1 MSSRTVL
8 AVCVALSLA
17 GAAGW
22 RHLRADRERSA
33 AHARELAGLRDAV
46 AAADAERARQAEKI
60 ARLEAALAATSA
72 AVPAAQ
78 AGEAP
83 PAPPRQG
90 AAASGD
96 ETAADTPTGPS
107 VTDLGAAMAG
117 SPIGSFDPDR
127 LVAAGFHRQDVE
139 RFRARLDEIEMK
151 RLYLRDQAA
160 REGWMNTPRFL
171 EESRALLGELAG
183 LRAEFDDPLYDW
195 MLYSTGHPNRVAVHD
210 VLSGSAG
217 ESAGLLRGDLIV
229 RYDDQ
234 LVLSAG
240 DLRQATIEG
249 RPGEWVAVEVQ
260 RAGETTPRRILVP
273 RGPIGVTLAPATV
286 EPPPAG

>member
-1 MSSRTVL
+1 M
-8 AVCVALSLA
+8 
-17 GAAGW
+17 
-22 RHLRADRERSA
+22 RADRTRSD
-33 AHARELAGLRDAV
+33 AHAREIAALRE
-46 AAADAERARQAEKI
+46 AAAAGDAERSAQAERI
-60 ARLEAALAATSA
+60 ARLEAALAAATSA
-72 AVPAAQ
+72 ARGSQVS
-78 AGEAP
+78 ETSSAP
-83 PAPPRQG
+83 LPHG
-90 AAASGD
+90 AATPRD
-96 ETAADTPTGPS
+96 AAVPEERSDPPVS
-107 VTDLGAAMAG
+107 DLGAAIAG

-171 EESRALLGELAG
+171 EESRALLGELSG

-210 VLSGSAG
+210 VISGSAG

-249 RPGEWVAVEVQ
+249 RAGEWVAVEVQ
-260 RAGETTPRRILVP
+260 REGETTPRRILVP
-273 RGPIGVTLAPATV
+273 RGPIGITLAPATV
-286 EPPPAG
+286 QPPPAG